1 MKDLETIAK
10 EIREFIENN
19 ISVFDDEIELLD
31 DTNIFTSG
39 LVNSLFAMRLLCFIE
54 EKCAV
59 TIPDEYIER
68 ENFVSI
74 NAMLELINKIRG

>member
-1 MKDLETIAK
+1 MKDLDAIAK

-19 ISVFDDEIELLD
+19 ISVFDDDVELLD

-54 EKCAV
+54 EKCSIIV
-59 TIPDEYIER
+59 PDEYIER

-74 NAMLELINKIRG
+74 NAMLNLINKIRE